1 MQTITFTCEVI
12 TPMFLAGA
20 DGTTPEL
27 RPASIKGALRFW
39 WRAMNGHLSIDEMRK
54 LEGEIFG
61 STKQRSKIIIRTEII
76 DAKCGNIN
84 KSDTL
89 LGRDYLMY
97 SIFMNE
103 KEAITSGTFK
113 VIFSSIDKKA
123 LLEAI
128 YCFWLL
134 SNFGALGT
142 RSRRGCGRFIIQTC
156 TNNNYDFKFSNTSS
170 TLSEQSEYFRKN
182 LTTIKLHFGI
192 NSVNHKTLYPN
203 FQNYSMYIV
212 DMAYNKAEDALN
224 TIGELY
230 MNFRRRRQPDYNSVK
245 SFISNGTKPQT
256 IEKAIF
262 GLPISYR
269 FRSLGGKSAMIEGGN
284 KITRSASSLMIE
296 IIKIGEKFYPMII
309 NFNSLLLES
318 GISLKLSSKE
328 QKNNTAYLR
337 LPTTNLKNEFIDS
350 INGKT
355 LI

>member
-39 WRAMNGHLSIDEMRK
+39 WRAMNGHLPTDEMRK
-54 LEGEIFG
+54 LEGEKFG

-84 KSDTL
+84 KSETL

-97 SIFMNE
+97 SVFMNE
-103 KEAITSGTFK
+103 KEAITTGSFK
-113 VIFSSIDKKA
+113 VIMSSIDNNA
-123 LLEAI
+123 LLEAA
-128 YCFWLL
+128 YCFWLI

-142 RSRRGCGRFIIQTC
+142 RSRRGCGRFIIQTY
-156 TNNNYDFKFSNTSS
+156 TSDKYDFRFSNTSS
-170 TLSEQSEYFRKN
+170 TLPEQSEYFRKS
-182 LTTIKLHFGI
+182 LTAIKLHFGI
-192 NSVNHKTLYPN
+192 NSVHHKTLYPN
-203 FQNYSMYIV
+203 FQNYSIYIV
-212 DMAYNKAEDALN
+212 DMACDKAEDALN
-224 TIGELY
+224 KIGELY
-230 MNFRRRRQPDYNSVK
+230 MNFRRRSQPDYNSVK
-245 SFISNGTKPQT
+245 AFISDGLRPQT
-256 IEKAIF
+256 IEKATF

-296 IIKIGEKFYPMII
+296 IVKISDKFYPMLI
-309 NFNSLLLES
+309 NFNSQLLES
-318 GISLKLSSKE
+318 SVSLKLSSKE
-328 QKNNTAYLR
+328 QKNNTAYLS
-337 LPTTNLKNEFIDS
+337 LPTTNLKNEFINS